1 MWKMRNRWFELW
13 PIYGMAALFLMT
25 SVAFFV
31 FGRYRFPVVPALALF
46 AGPVVADIAVWTR
59 SLFAAIKQ
67 RRPRPVLAV
76 PNGHIVLFLLL
87 FVTAHLP
94 LVSAREAA
102 SVTYNNFAIQA
113 LLRGE
118 HDLTELFV
126 SRSIALNP
134 KFSLAYNTRG
144 VMHRERGDAVRAI
157 ADFENAISISPDYQT
172 ARQNLNRIVNRD
184 EHDAVRSGGA
194 Q

>member
-1 MWKMRNRWFELW
+1 
-13 PIYGMAALFLMT
+13 MAT
-25 SVAFFV
+25 
-31 FGRYRFPVVPALALF
+31 
-46 AGPVVADIAVWTR
+46 WTR
-59 SLFAAIKQ
+59 SLLAAIKQ
-67 RRPRPVLAV
+67 HGPRPVPAV
-76 PNGHIVLFLLL
+76 PIGHVILFLLL
-87 FVTAHLP
+87 VLTAHLP

-126 SRSIALNP
+126 SRSIELNP
-134 KFSLAYNTRG
+134 EFSLAFNTRG

-157 ADFENAISISPDYQT
+157 ADFENAIAISPDYET
-172 ARQNLNRIVNRD
+172 ARQNLNRIVNSD
-184 EHDAVRSGGA
+184 EHDAVKSGGA